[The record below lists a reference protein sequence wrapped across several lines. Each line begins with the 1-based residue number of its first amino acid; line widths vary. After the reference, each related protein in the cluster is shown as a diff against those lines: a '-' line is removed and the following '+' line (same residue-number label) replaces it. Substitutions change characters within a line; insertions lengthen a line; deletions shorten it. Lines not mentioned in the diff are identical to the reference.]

1 MAELHTASESR
12 PGTRAGLLL
21 DAVLVLAYL
30 VGAVAV
36 ARDGDRFAAALV
48 AMLAV
53 GAAWAVVRAG
63 IVVATSRGHHARERR
78 SRAGR
83 RARRLLVLSVAAG
96 VVAALVVAVPGEGS
110 VGDGVVWSLIA
121 AGAVLVGVVAAAVGL
136 FVLGLLGGVTTRR
149 WMHDV
154 ETALEGGAPGR

>member
-1 MAELHTASESR
+1 MAASLIASEPR

-36 ARDGDRFAAALV
+36 ARDGDRFGEALL
-48 AMLAV
+48 AMLV
-53 GAAWAVVRAG
+53 TGAAWAVVRAG
-63 IVVATSRGHHARERR
+63 VVVATSRGHHARERR

-83 RARRLLVLSVAAG
+83 RARRLLGVSIAAG
-96 VVAALVVAVPGEGS
+96 VVAALVVAGPGEGS
-110 VGDGVVWSLIA
+110 AGDGVVWSLVA
-121 AGAVLVGVVAAAVGL
+121 AGAVLVGVIAAAAGL
-136 FVLGLLGGVTTRR
+136 LLLGLVGGVSTRR

-154 ETALEGGAPGR
+154 ERALESGAGGR